1 MAGSTT
7 VYIDANEFPVSSVVV
22 FRTQAEVTR
31 SFPIELQ
38 ARNNDLE
45 IKGLP
50 NSIQHDSLRIQ
61 GVGKG
66 VTLLDHALS
75 SSPSPFRFGANETT
89 KVKELRALK
98 KAAEAELKILS
109 AQSEILQGYSKSM
122 TAEHVKP
129 EAFIEYLG
137 VFSKAGIQNVDGTKQ
152 KEKEIEEID
161 AQIKKE
167 LEVSRTSSERN
178 EHLRGTIISVVLH
191 SETDLKAAELKII
204 YVVNGASWTPAYEIR
219 ASTDTNG
226 QLNKTV
232 ALHYKAAV
240 TQTTGEDWKDTKLTL
255 NTTSPALARI
265 LLPHTGLKIQPGAT
279 TDGQNG
285 GYPNKLN
292 RAGLSIQQK
301 QQPQKQQPQTQQ
313 QQTQQQ
319 QQQMQQLLQRF
330 TPQQLQQKL
339 LLIQQRLAQEM
350 AQEAQAQQAQQA
362 VPHSRIAQLQQIQ
375 AQIQAQLQQAQAHAS
390 FGTSDT
396 GGDLLDL
403 GGLLGQAQ
411 QAQQAVYPSR
421 IAQLQQAQ
429 AQQQQAPTPLQQAP
443 AQASAAAFG
452 GFGSTAP
459 SAAAFGAVGAAPAGS
474 SAFSF
479 GTAAPANDKPQG
491 FSAAVDPA
499 VIDEAAAFNYADA
512 VAESTAVSATYK
524 IEGKTTIL
532 SGIATHKVVISTSI
546 VLPIEVYVVT
556 MPRVQPWACLQAKI
570 KNARTEP
577 LLAGLASIFNDD
589 SYVSSTQLPLVSPGD
604 SFICSLGMDDKIKV
618 SFTHTDGK
626 TVINNVPFVGNTESV
641 LATNAIKV
649 KNNRSG
655 AISRLIIR
663 DAVPVGQDP
672 LKVLL
677 KTPAELA
684 TVATADAEGAI
695 ARWSKERAN
704 NREEGLVEWVLD
716 NIESGEEKKVE
727 LAWSVEVPQGIKWSY
742 SV

>member
-1 MAGSTT
+1 MTGSSTT
-7 VYIDANEFPVSSVVV
+7 VCIDANEFPVSSVVV

-38 ARNNDLE
+38 AGNNDLE

-50 NSIQHDSLRIQ
+50 NSIQHNSLRIQ

-66 VTLLDHALS
+66 VTLLNHALS
-75 SSPSPFRFGANETT
+75 SSPTRVLFGANETT
-89 KVKELRALK
+89 KVKELLALK
-98 KAAEAELKILS
+98 KAAKAELEVLS
-109 AQSEILQGYSKSM
+109 DQAEILLGYSKSM
-122 TAEHVKP
+122 TAEHVTP
-129 EAFIEYLG
+129 DAFIEYMG
-137 VFSKAGIQNVDGTKQ
+137 VFSKAGVQIIDGKKG

-161 AQIKKE
+161 AQIEKE
-167 LEVSRTSSERN
+167 LEASRTSSERN
-178 EHLRGTIISVVLH
+178 EHLRGTIIYVVLH
-191 SETDLKAAELKII
+191 SETDLKAAELKIT

-219 ASTDTNG
+219 ASTDTDG
-226 QLNKTV
+226 QLNETV

-240 TQTTGEDWKDTKLTL
+240 TQNTGEDWKNTQLTL
-255 NTTSPALARI
+255 NTTSPALARN
-265 LLPHTGLKIQPGAT
+265 LLPHTGLKIQPGLA

-292 RAGLSIQQK
+292 RAGL
-301 QQPQKQQPQTQQ
+301 PM
-313 QQTQQQ
+313 
-319 QQQMQQLLQRF
+319 QQMQQPQQQRF
-330 TPQQLQQKL
+330 VQQPTVIPYGQPLIVPGVQPIYTGQPVAVQHTGQLFVGGIQKHPTGGPALVRGIQPQYTGQPVLE
-339 LLIQQRLAQEM
+339 A
-350 AQEAQAQQAQQA
+350 AGPAQAVEIVPPQYVGQPTYLTAAPGQQVI
-362 VPHSRIAQLQQIQ
+362 VPA
-375 AQIQAQLQQAQAHAS
+375 
-390 FGTSDT
+390 
-396 GGDLLDL
+396 
-403 GGLLGQAQ
+403 
-411 QAQQAVYPSR
+411 
-421 IAQLQQAQ
+421 
-429 AQQQQAPTPLQQAP
+429 APTPPFPPAPTFGAPQEP
-443 AQASAAAFG
+443 AQP
-452 GFGSTAP
+452 T
-459 SAAAFGAVGAAPAGS
+459 V
-474 SAFSF
+474 
-479 GTAAPANDKPQG
+479 
-491 FSAAVDPA
+491 
-499 VIDEAAAFNYADA
+499 VIDETAAFNYADA

-532 SGIATHKVVISTSI
+532 SGIATHKVVISTST

-570 KNARTEP
+570 KNARAES
-577 LLAGLASIFNDD
+577 LLAGHASIFNDD

-618 SFTHTDGK
+618 SFTRTDGK

-649 KNNRSG
+649 KNNRNG

-684 TVATADAEGAI
+684 TVATADAEVKIAEGAI
-695 ARWSKERAN
+695 ARWSKEKADS
-704 NREEGLVEWVLD
+704 REEGLVEWVLD

-727 LAWSVEVPQGIKWSY
+727 LAWSVEVPQGFKWSY

>member
-1 MAGSTT
+1 MTGSSTT
-7 VYIDANEFPVSSVVV
+7 VCIDANEFPVSSVVV

-38 ARNNDLE
+38 AGNNDLE

-98 KAAEAELKILS
+98 KAAEAELKVLS
-109 AQSEILQGYSKSM
+109 AQAEILLGYSKSM
-122 TAEHVKP
+122 TAEHVTP
-129 EAFIEYLG
+129 EAFIEYIG
-137 VFSKAGIQNVDGTKQ
+137 VFSKAGVQNVDGTKQ

-191 SETDLKAAELKII
+191 SETDLKAAELRIT
-204 YVVNGASWTPAYEIR
+204 YVVNGASWMPAYEIR

-240 TQTTGEDWKDTKLTL
+240 TQNTGEDWKNTKLTL
-255 NTTSPALARI
+255 NTTSPALARL
-265 LLPHTGLKIQPGAT
+265 LLPHTGLKIQPGAASN
-279 TDGQNG
+279 GQNG

-292 RAGLSIQQK
+292 RAGLPMQQM
-301 QQPQKQQPQTQQ
+301 QQ
-313 QQTQQQ
+313 QQRQQ
-319 QQQMQQLLQRF
+319 QQQMQQRAQQHFAQQQMAQQFQSNPTQQRSTGPF
-330 TPQQLQQKL
+330 GTYSGPSLFGSTSASTGGLFGGQPQQQQPQPGQVL
-339 LLIQQRLAQEM
+339 NATAQ
-350 AQEAQAQQAQQA
+350 
-362 VPHSRIAQLQQIQ
+362 S
-375 AQIQAQLQQAQAHAS
+375 QQAQAPA
-390 FGTSDT
+390 
-396 GGDLLDL
+396 
-403 GGLLGQAQ
+403 
-411 QAQQAVYPSR
+411 PS
-421 IAQLQQAQ
+421 
-429 AQQQQAPTPLQQAP
+429 
-443 AQASAAAFG
+443 SAFG
-452 GFGSTAP
+452 GFGSTAL
-459 SAAAFGAVGAAPAGS
+459 SAAAFGPVPTDAPV
-474 SAFSF
+474 FSF
-479 GTAAPANDKPQG
+479 GAAATASDEAQG
-491 FSAAVDPA
+491 FSAPQEPAQPAA

-577 LLAGLASIFNDD
+577 LLAGFASIFNDD
-589 SYVSSTQLPLVSPGD
+589 SYVSSTPLPLVSPGD

-641 LATNAIKV
+641 LAANAIKV
-649 KNNRSG
+649 KNNRKG
-655 AISRLIIR
+655 VISRLIIR

-684 TVATADAEGAI
+684 TVATADAEVRIAEGAV
-695 ARWSKERAN
+695 ARWSKVKAN
-704 NREEGLVEWVLD
+704 SREEGLVEWVLD
-716 NIESGEEKKVE
+716 DIESGEEKKVE
-727 LAWSVEVPQGIKWSY
+727 LAWSVEVPQGFKWSY